1 MIHIQKFQIYLA
13 RYFFILFL
21 SAFLWFAMIYDSMAE
36 EQGYTLQECIQTA
49 LAQNPDIEM
58 AEQDIAVADARK
70 DIARGERWP
79 SLSLRST
86 YSHFLN
92 PQRLKMINKPNE
104 SSLFSEDIWNG
115 NFNLSLPLFTGGRI
129 IQSIKAEELLHLS
142 SEKRLARTRQELVFN
157 VSSVFYDIL
166 AQRKVIDSLQFSQQV
181 LEEHM
186 QRINQLIQA
195 ERAAK
200 VDLLRTKVQ
209 LVNVKQNRISEEN
222 KLDIEQQVLVN
233 LMGIEN
239 ASDPL
244 IIDGELK
251 EEPFSANQEST
262 LGLAYENRSD
272 LEADRAEY
280 QAQAHRVKAS
290 AAEQWPTLSLIS
302 SYGGMWGI
310 DPAYRQP
317 GASSLED
324 EGFIGFSVEMPI
336 FTGGRIQAKVRE
348 EQAKQNALQEKIRR
362 RRLQIKLEVETAM
375 KTVHSDYQ
383 RVLATKT
390 AIDQANESFRI
401 EQEKYTLGKGT
412 ITDVLDAQSALHESE
427 SNYYR
432 ALADLNIAHVQLD
445 LAMGESLW
453 P

>member
-1 MIHIQKFQIYLA
+1 MSV

-21 SAFLWFAMIYDSMAE
+21 NAFLWLALIFDSIAE
-36 EQGYTLQECIQTA
+36 EQRYTLQECIQTA

-129 IQSIKAEELLHLS
+129 IHSIKAVELLYLS

-181 LEEHM
+181 LEEHE
-186 QRINQLIQA
+186 QRIDQLIQA

-200 VDLLRTKVQ
+200 VDLLRTQVQ

-222 KLDIEQQVLVN
+222 KLDIKLRILAN
-233 LMGIEN
+233 LMGVEN
-239 ASDPL
+239 ASEPL
-244 IIDGELK
+244 EIEGELK
-251 EEPFSANQEST
+251 EKPFTAIKNSALN
-262 LGLAYENRSD
+262 LAYENRTD
-272 LEADRAEY
+272 LKADRAEY
-280 QAQAHRVKAS
+280 QAQANRVKAS

-310 DPAYRQP
+310 DPAYRQS

-324 EGFIGFSVEMPI
+324 EGFIGFSIEMPL

-348 EQAKQNALQEKIRR
+348 EHAKQKALQEKVRK
-362 RRLQIKLEVETAM
+362 RRLQIELEVYTAIETIR
-375 KTVHSDYQ
+375 SDYQ

-390 AIDQANESFRI
+390 AIAQANESFRI
-401 EQEKYTLGKGT
+401 EQEKYTVGKGT
-412 ITDVLDAQSALHESE
+412 ITDVLDAQSALFESE

-432 ALADLNIAHVQLD
+432 ALADLNIAHVQLE